1 MFVGRAYFQRGAA
14 GEARFFVR
22 YASGSSVM
30 DDNAKLGIDIDCG
43 PQMGACC
50 AIHERNLCR
59 HRIG

>member
-1 MFVGRAYFQRGAA
+1 M
-14 GEARFFVR
+14 R